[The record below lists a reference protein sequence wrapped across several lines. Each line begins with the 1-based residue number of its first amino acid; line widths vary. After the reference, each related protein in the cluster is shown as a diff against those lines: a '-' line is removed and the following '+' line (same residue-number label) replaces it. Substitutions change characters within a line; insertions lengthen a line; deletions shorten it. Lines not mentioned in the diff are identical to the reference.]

1 MANGDAF
8 LTKPEKTVIMAK
20 KIIKKI
26 TKINPKLST
35 TGGLQMQDL

>member
-8 LTKPEKTVIMAK
+8 LTKPEKTVIMV

-26 TKINPKLST
+26 TNINPNQLRVEP
-35 TGGLQMQDL
+35 QMQDL